1 MARNDGESGRA
12 PTLRVELGPLASNLP
27 FLSRVMRAYIRV
39 ENAEVYRHLDFQPGE
54 IVLLNLIAINP
65 GVSQQQLA
73 DAVVIKKSAVTMI
86 LKGLEQRGLVER
98 RKVSSDRRY
107 NALALT
113 ANGLSAVDRLRV
125 EMDLQHAALTAC
137 FSDAERQDLFAKL
150 NRLNDHLL
158 ARHLARGDAE
168 HSAADD

>member
-1 MARNDGESGRA
+1 MARNDAEAGHA
-12 PTLRVELGPLASNLP
+12 PTVRVELGPLARNLP

-54 IVLLNLIAINP
+54 IVLLNLVAINP
-65 GVSQQQLA
+65 GVAQQQLA

-86 LKGLEQRGLVER
+86 LKGLEARGLIER
-98 RKVSSDRRY
+98 RKVSSDRRF

-113 ANGLSAVDRLRV
+113 ADGEAAVERLRV
-125 EMDLQHAALTAC
+125 EMEVQHAALTSC
-137 FSDAERQDLFAKL
+137 FSETERAELFAKL

-158 ARHLARGDAE
+158 ARHLARG
-168 HSAADD
+168 SAAPPPAED